1 MCCSLTAHL
10 LTSYSPPAGLALILK
25 EKMSGRSGRLR
36 LFEHDTAPG
45 SSEHL
50 ALEMTAAPLLPS
62 VQFAAPTYA
71 VVENAGSVTVQ
82 APLPPPMHWVG
93 ATRR

>member
-1 MCCSLTAHL
+1 M
-10 LTSYSPPAGLALILK
+10 ILK